1 MAVVPIGQLEA
12 ISAKDIG
19 IWVNHKDFLA
29 TQEMT
34 EETRQEIT
42 YRGGFGT
49 DGPVARSVR
58 TADSGTLSFSALLL
72 TTPLTD
78 QPGGPAK
85 RMNAEDTL
93 KTLEDFTI
101 ICKRGGH
108 VLSYEGCNWE
118 RITVRSTL
126 TEVTLDADVQYPPG
140 SVSSVEAP
148 DS

>member
-1 MAVVPIGQLEA
+1 MAVVPVGRLEA

-19 IWVNHKDFLA
+19 IWVNGQDFIA

-58 TADSGTLSFSALLL
+58 KADSHTLSFSAILLAN
-72 TTPLTD
+72 PLSEI
-78 QPGGPAK
+78 PGGNAR
-85 RMNAEDTL
+85 RMNTEDDL
-93 KTLEDFTI
+93 KAAKDFTVVTT
-101 ICKRGGH
+101 RGNH
-108 VLSYEGCNWE
+108 TFQYDGCNWE

-126 TEVTLDADVQYPPG
+126 TEVTLDADIQHPG
-140 SVSSVEAP
+140 VGHAVEG
-148 DS
+148 